1 MLSVE
6 AGQPQKG
13 ERARVH
19 RSQLLSAVKFTETES
34 RMVGAGAGG
43 GERRATAQG
52 ARVRAWEDDT
62 S

>member
-52 ARVRAWEDDT
+52 ARV
-62 S
+62 